1 MIQLNKLEVGF
12 MRKNRIAVTIGCVCA
27 SVLIAGVSSI
37 NAANSIEID
46 SAVAGISVAMNNF
59 YAGSANPEVELK
71 DYLQGAV
78 EAVTPQIQEQ
88 APAEEAPAE
97 EVSPYA
103 NIAVSQVG
111 DDEGYV
117 NIRTDANTEAEI
129 VGKIYNNCAATIE
142 NTVEKEDGTWYEI
155 KSGSVEGYIKADY
168 FVTGDEAEQ
177 VAMKIGKSFAEVSE
191 GGLRLRAEANTE
203 SDVIDTLWQGD
214 TYTVVDQEPDFVKL
228 SLGQD
233 DDGNYVTGYV
243 AKEYVNTY
251 VKFDEA
257 ISLEEEQAKLE
268 EEARLAEE
276 ARKAEEELER
286 VETEAET
293 ERETKKETKKETEA
307 ERTEAPETEA
317 PRREETTKAP
327 ETEAPSEAVSD
338 ASRNAVVAYA
348 KQFVGNPYVYG
359 GNSLTNGTDCSGFTR
374 GVYAHFGISLPR
386 TSRSQAGAGR
396 SISVGELQPGDLIFY
411 ANGGSIYH
419 VAMYIG
425 GGQIIHAIDEQHGIG
440 ISGLNTG
447 RVYCAVSLF

>member
-1 MIQLNKLEVGF
+1 M
-12 MRKNRIAVTIGCVCA
+12 CA
-27 SVLIAGVSSI
+27 SVLIAGTSSI
-37 NAANSIEID
+37 NAANKVEID

-59 YAGSANPEVELK
+59 YAGTANPEVELK
-71 DYLQGAV
+71 DYLKNPV
-78 EAVTPQIQEQ
+78 EAASAPTVPQT
-88 APAEEAPAE
+88 AAAETEAPETEAQPK

-111 DDEGYV
+111 TDEGYV
-117 NIRTDANTEAEI
+117 NIRSDANTDAEI

-142 NTVEKEDGTWYEI
+142 ETVEREDGTWYKI
-155 KSGSVEGYIKADY
+155 QSGSVEGYIKADY

-177 VAMKIGKSFAEVSE
+177 VAMKIGKSFCEVSE
-191 GGLRLRAEANTE
+191 GGLRLRSEANTDSE
-203 SDVIDTLWQGD
+203 VIDTLWQGD
-214 TYTVVDQEPDFVKL
+214 TYTVVDQEGDFVKL

-233 DDGNYVTGYV
+233 DDGNYITGYV
-243 AKEYVNTY
+243 AKQYVNTY
-251 VKFDEA
+251 VKFDKA
-257 ISLEEEQAKLE
+257 ISLEEEKAKLE

-276 ARKAEEELER
+276 ARKAEEALEKA
-286 VETEAET
+286 ETEAQT
-293 ERETKKETKKETEA
+293 ERETEKKDTQKATETEKKTEEETTKKETKAPEK
-307 ERTEAPETEA
+307 EAPT
-317 PRREETTKAP
+317 
-327 ETEAPSEAVSD
+327 EAVSN
-338 ASRNAVVAYA
+338 ATRSAVVAYA

-359 GNSLTNGTDCSGFTR
+359 GNSLTGGTDCSGFTR

-396 SISVGELQPGDLIFY
+396 QISVGDLQPGDLIFY

-447 RVYCAVSLF
+447 RVYCAVSVL

>member
-1 MIQLNKLEVGF
+1 
-12 MRKNRIAVTIGCVCA
+12 MRKNRIVVTIGCMCA
-27 SVLIAGVSSI
+27 SVLIAGTSSI
-37 NAANSIEID
+37 NAANKVEID

-59 YAGSANPEVELK
+59 YAGTANPEVELK
-71 DYLQGAV
+71 DYLKNPV
-78 EAVTPQIQEQ
+78 EAASAPTVPQT
-88 APAEEAPAE
+88 AAAETEAPETEAQPK

-111 DDEGYV
+111 TDEGYV
-117 NIRTDANTEAEI
+117 NIRSDANTDAEI

-142 NTVEKEDGTWYEI
+142 ETVEREDGTWYKI
-155 KSGSVEGYIKADY
+155 QSGSVEGYIKADY

-177 VAMKIGKSFAEVSE
+177 VAMKIGKSFCEVSE
-191 GGLRLRAEANTE
+191 GGLRLRSEANTDSE
-203 SDVIDTLWQGD
+203 VIDTLWQGD
-214 TYTVVDQEPDFVKL
+214 TYTVVDQEGDFVKL

-233 DDGNYVTGYV
+233 DDGNYITGYV
-243 AKEYVNTY
+243 AKQYVNTY
-251 VKFDEA
+251 VKFDKA
-257 ISLEEEQAKLE
+257 ISLEEEKAKLE

-276 ARKAEEELER
+276 ARKAEEALEKA
-286 VETEAET
+286 ETEAQT
-293 ERETKKETKKETEA
+293 ERETEKKDTQKATETEKKTEEETTKKETKAPEK
-307 ERTEAPETEA
+307 EAPT
-317 PRREETTKAP
+317 
-327 ETEAPSEAVSD
+327 EAVSN
-338 ASRNAVVAYA
+338 ATRSAVVAYA

-359 GNSLTNGTDCSGFTR
+359 GNSLTGGTDCSGFTR

-396 SISVGELQPGDLIFY
+396 QISVGDLQPGDLIFY

-447 RVYCAVSLF
+447 RVYCAVSVL

>member
-1 MIQLNKLEVGF
+1 
-12 MRKNRIAVTIGCVCA
+12 MRKNRIVVTIGCVCA

-37 NAANSIEID
+37 NAANKVEID

-71 DYLQGAV
+71 DYLQSAV
-78 EAVTPQIQEQ
+78 QAAVPQ
-88 APAEEAPAE
+88 AAEDPSAEAPE

-117 NIRTDANTEAEI
+117 NIRTDASTEGEI
-129 VGKIYNNCAATIE
+129 VGKIYNNCAATIQE
-142 NTVEKEDGTWYEI
+142 TVEREDGTWYEI

-177 VAMKIGKSFAEVSE
+177 VAMEIGKSFAEVSE

-203 SDVIDTLWQGD
+203 SEVIDTLWQGD
-214 TYTVVDQEPDFVKL
+214 TYTVVAQEENFVKL

-243 AKEYVNTY
+243 AKEYVETY

-276 ARKAEEELER
+276 ARKAEEALER

-293 ERETKKETKKETEA
+293 ERATEA
-307 ERTEAPETEA
+307 ARRTEAASETAAATES
-317 PRREETTKAP
+317 PKKEETTKAP
-327 ETEAPSEAVSD
+327 ETEAPTEAVSN
-338 ASRNAVVAYA
+338 ATRNAVVAYA

-386 TSRSQAGAGR
+386 TSRSQANAGR
-396 SISVGELQPGDLIFY
+396 RISVGELQPGDLIFY

-440 ISGLNTG
+440 ISSLNTG